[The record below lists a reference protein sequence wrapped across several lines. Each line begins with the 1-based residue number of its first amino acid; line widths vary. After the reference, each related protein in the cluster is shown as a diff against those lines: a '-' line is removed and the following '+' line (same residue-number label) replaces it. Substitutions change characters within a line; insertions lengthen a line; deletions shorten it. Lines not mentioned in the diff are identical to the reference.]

1 MEKSYLSVSAKF
13 PDFLDN
19 SLKNVKYIL
28 SIVGFP
34 LNLLD
39 LEENNLTTFF
49 SVKRAEVIPMPAD
62 DEMAIM

>member
-19 SLKNVKYIL
+19 SLKNVKQIL

-34 LNLLD
+34 LNLLG
-39 LEENNLTTFF
+39 LKENNLTTFF